1 MNEINDISV
10 FERIKFYQLYGLYL
24 SNNRIDLSFEN
35 NKNIIEKL
43 KIIVKNLNI

>member
-10 FERIKFYQLYGLYL
+10 FERIKFYKFYGLYL